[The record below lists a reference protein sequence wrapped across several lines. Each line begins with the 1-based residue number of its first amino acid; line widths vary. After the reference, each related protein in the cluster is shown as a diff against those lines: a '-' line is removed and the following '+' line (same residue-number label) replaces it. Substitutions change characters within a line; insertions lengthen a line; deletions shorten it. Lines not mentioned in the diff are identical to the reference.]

1 MKIAIICAFY
11 DEILYY
17 KDKYNINI
25 EKNEN
30 YVKIDNKEV
39 LIVKSL
45 VGKVNAA
52 LTIQRVID
60 KFKPDFIIN
69 SGCAGAI
76 DESLSISDII
86 LVTKSIYHDFNPV
99 EIMKKYTPNNGVF
112 ISDNYLIEKARDASK
127 NLSIKVK
134 EGTIATGDCYVTEKS
149 IKDKILKLNAI
160 CTDMETASFMHVA
173 NINNIP
179 FLSIRGISDFADG
192 EDIDE
197 INSSYKAA
205 MLTEEVIKS
214 L

>member
-11 DEILYY
+11 DEIIYY
-17 KDKYNINI
+17 KDKYNIDI
-25 EKNEN
+25 EKTEN
-30 YVKIDNKEV
+30 LIKIGNKEV

-60 KFKPDFIIN
+60 NFRPDYIIN

-76 DESLSISDII
+76 NDKLSISDII
-86 LVTKSIYHDFNPV
+86 LITKSIYHDFTPA
-99 EIMKKYTPNNGVF
+99 EIMQKYTPNKGIFV
-112 ISDNYLIEKARDASK
+112 SDDYLVKKAREVSK
-127 NLSIKVK
+127 NLNINVI
-134 EGTIATGDCYVTEKS
+134 EGTIATGDCYVTEKEV
-149 IKDKILKLNAI
+149 KDKILNMKAI
-160 CTDMETASFMHVA
+160 CTDMETAAFMHVA
-173 NINNIP
+173 NINKIP

-192 EDIDE
+192 EDVDE

-205 MLTEEVIKS
+205 MITEEIIKA